1 MKLRLYKQPHC
12 ESENSKRVRLLFE
25 GVTAEVKELG
35 YDDFYVYVWIDT
47 AGLLKGFQAIL
58 NDSITMTSI
67 NGAEPIVTCLS
78 DNVIARSTTGMAS
91 ESDTNKI
98 RIVIGSMISDDFPLL
113 LDRIKM
119 SMFGENIRNARLAD
133 GEMKLFK
140 KLCKKL

>member
-25 GVTAEVKELG
+25 GVTEDVKELG
-35 YDDFYVYVWIDT
+35 YDDFYVYVWIDK

-58 NDSITMTSI
+58 NDFITMTSI

-78 DNVIARSTTGMAS
+78 NDVIARSTTGMAS
-91 ESDTNKI
+91 DSDTNKI
-98 RIVIGSMISDDFPLL
+98 KIVIGSIICDDFPLL

-119 SMFGENIRNARLAD
+119 SMFGENIRNSRLSD